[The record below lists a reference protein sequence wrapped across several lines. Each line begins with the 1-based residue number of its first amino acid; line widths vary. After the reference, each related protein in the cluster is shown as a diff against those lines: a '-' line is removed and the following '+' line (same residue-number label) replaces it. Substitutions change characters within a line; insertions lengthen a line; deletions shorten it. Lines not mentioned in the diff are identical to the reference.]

1 MNRVPVAQSGF
12 GRVWRNLTRRYF
24 LRSGFAFGIALG
36 AFPILKADNELRS
49 SDGGLPV
56 ENNSSEKDMPKSI
69 NPLLT
74 GDLLAIL
81 SDMGHGDEIVITD
94 ANFPAASIA
103 RRLVRLPGLS
113 ATDVLAAV
121 LSVLPLDD
129 FVDHPA
135 AAMDAPGERPAV
147 YPEFESALKR
157 AEGRA
162 IALQPVDRFA
172 FYDRARAAY
181 AVIATGERRLYANII
196 LKKGVLRA

>member
-1 MNRVPVAQSGF
+1 MKVPLAHKSF
-12 GRVWRNLTRRYF
+12 SRVWRGISRRYF

-36 AFPILKADNELRS
+36 AFPKLKLENEFGS
-49 SDGGLPV
+49 SDSGLVV
-56 ENNSSEKDMPKSI
+56 ENNSSENSMLKSI

-94 ANFPAASIA
+94 ANFPAASIGK
-103 RRLVRLPGLS
+103 RLIRLPGLS
-113 ATDVLAAV
+113 ATDVLTAV

-129 FVDHPA
+129 FVDRPA
-135 AAMDAPGERPAV
+135 AAMNAPGERPAI
-147 YPEFESALKR
+147 YPEFEAAIKK

-162 IALQPVDRFA
+162 IALEPVDRFA